1 MPGLPQLPRRRS
13 TRADTEAIF
22 YVSTSFVSLHDS
34 TLFCERKI
42 ATLCRISFACRTRCL
57 SAEYRLGPERP
68 SMTLQNVTTNPL
80 FTIGHSNH
88 EAADFLAV
96 LINHGVSTLCDVRSR
111 PGSFRFPQFNREPLK
126 AILVSAGLRYEFL
139 GEALGGRPADPRVYH
154 RDGHVDYLARRKSA
168 EFAAGIDRL
177 LELCRAGSTVLMCA
191 EEDPLQCHR
200 FLMISPA
207 LLERGVV
214 PSHVR
219 RGGVLESQRDA
230 EDRLLE
236 LHGRTAF
243 ATGSLFVSE
252 RESAIEEALLL
263 QAREFAF
270 RASPESIEN
279 F

>member
-1 MPGLPQLPRRRS
+1 M
-13 TRADTEAIF
+13 
-22 YVSTSFVSLHDS
+22 
-34 TLFCERKI
+34 
-42 ATLCRISFACRTRCL
+42 ATLRRISSACRSPRL
-57 SAEYRLGPERP
+57 SAEYSLAPERP
-68 SMTLQNVTTNPL
+68 SMTPPNVTSSTL

-88 EAADFLAV
+88 DLGDFLSV
-96 LINHGVSTLCDVRSR
+96 LTNHNVKTLCDVRSR
-111 PGSFRFPQFNREPLK
+111 PGSFRFPQFNREPLE
-126 AILVSAGLRYEFL
+126 ALLTSAGLWYEFF
-139 GEALGGRPADPRVYH
+139 GEALGGRPADPRAYH
-154 RDGHVDYLARRKSA
+154 ADGRVDYAARRKSP

-177 LELCRAGSTVLMCA
+177 LELLRVANIVLMCA

-200 FLMISPA
+200 FLMICPA

-214 PSHVR
+214 PVHLR

-252 RESAIEEALLL
+252 RDSAIEEALQL

-270 RASPESIEN
+270 RASPETIEY